1 MALIISAALLTGLLA
16 LLLWERRARDGAL
29 AAIPIRIHVN
39 GTRGKSTVTRLIA
52 AALRE
57 AGIRTVAK
65 TTGTA
70 PRIIL
75 PDGSERPV
83 RRRAPASIREQLW
96 VLREA
101 RRLRRNGGRHRVHGR
116 GPGPAGRV

>member
-1 MALIISAALLTGLLA
+1 MLA
-16 LLLWERRARDGAL
+16 LLYWERLARDRAL

-39 GTRGKSTVTRLIA
+39 GTRGKSTVTRYIA

-57 AGIRTVAK
+57 GGVRTVAK

-70 PRIIL
+70 PRLIL
-75 PDGSERPV
+75 PDGRERAV

-96 VLREA
+96 LLREA
-101 RRLRRNGGRHRVHGR
+101 HRLQATAV
-116 GPGPAGRV
+116 VIECM